1 MKENHELFIKQKR
14 MRTFIAIKLS
24 FDAVKRRNLSDEEKL
39 AVRTLIPLFFKDIM
53 EYDIYFP
60 FYNDNKVPNTISIL
74 NFDKS
79 ATIYTTCSVVISK
92 KHKLLYEVLKDNV
105 LPDFEKILRYYFIT
119 ERYRRLPI
127 NREVPLL

>member
-1 MKENHELFIKQKR
+1 